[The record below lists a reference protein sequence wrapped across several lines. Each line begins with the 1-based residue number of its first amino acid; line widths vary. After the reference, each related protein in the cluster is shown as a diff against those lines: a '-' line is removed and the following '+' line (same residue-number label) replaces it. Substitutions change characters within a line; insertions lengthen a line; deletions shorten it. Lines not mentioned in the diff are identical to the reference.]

1 MVLANSSNLSK
12 TYQPERATM
21 STESFVDF
29 LRNDF
34 PCSLEDIPGIPASA
48 VAKLYKHQIFT
59 AFQLFGKFL
68 SFKTNT
74 PQECTEQA
82 SLFCE
87 WLANMQIDNVCIH
100 SVTRCIANKANM
112 MFPGM
117 YNDLDF

>member
-68 SFKTNT
+68 SFKRTRRRNA
-74 PQECTEQA
+74 QNKHLC
-82 SLFCE
+82 
-87 WLANMQIDNVCIH
+87 
-100 SVTRCIANKANM
+100 SVNGLQTCRLTMYVSIRLQDALPTRQT
-112 MFPGM
+112 
-117 YNDLDF
+117 